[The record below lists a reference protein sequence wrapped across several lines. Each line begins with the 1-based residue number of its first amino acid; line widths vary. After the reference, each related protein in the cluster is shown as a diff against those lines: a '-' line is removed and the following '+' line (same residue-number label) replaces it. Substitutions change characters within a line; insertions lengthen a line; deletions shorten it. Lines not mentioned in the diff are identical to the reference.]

1 MGLAASQARFL
12 AVTSRKAN
20 CEYRTT
26 ELAQQRL
33 SYTRELDNVSKE
45 YQDALNSTMFVWD
58 ADGSGDYR
66 YQLSY
71 DIMMSPSDYNQYVPY
86 LVSRQDGK
94 IAFEDNM
101 MQAVAKVFNY
111 DKDTGTTDGG
121 IQYGGKVVYK
131 GDADYEDAKE
141 YAFSSFIDA
150 LKENRAIQGSVADKI
165 NYYLPDAG
173 VGGELFSRTE
183 YNAVT
188 ANGLCSYVDYIVDNT
203 LSGYFPYDSSE
214 YVLANKLIFDFEQDK
229 YLYSTIERN
238 LMGYADPA
246 KNKVRDVGANLYNLS
261 GTMSKGWRSTNG
273 NTCLMINGSYA
284 SDPKYN
290 VGDEKNNAGGYNNAE
305 YSASAFTLADL
316 LSEDV
321 TLMVTGQ
328 MNYNPIFNLIES
340 MLENFAES
348 GSSLIND
355 GLDVWYDNNIK
366 ISNKN
371 KGNDNCYFES
381 FEDLCAAAKKYN
393 GASPEYHDPTKKE
406 ACKAASST
414 LALLNY
420 FDKLVKSMWYLL
432 MPDENV
438 TEKATI
444 SDKDK
449 EKLNAFYL
457 AVKNLIKNMRNT
469 IGSTTQADSNYDYVD
484 KFSVKIDTESFAK
497 HAVQEADNYNCWV
510 KYGNEWALSL
520 SNLTECFMTDFVNG
534 MDSYQDGCLISK
546 NSKTSTYITDYPDYQ
561 YIINMPNEAKTGL
574 WESEFYSV
582 IFNNICNQGA
592 YTNENI
598 SDNKYLEN
606 ALKNGQLF
614 VMSKA
619 DDNRYYQSKYTDVS
633 GGHFV
638 VEKDYAAIER
648 AEREYIYKKNQ
659 INYKEEQIELEMKQ
673 LDAELSELTTELE
686 SIKNLI
692 KTSIDKTLKM
702 FQS

>member
-111 DKDTGTTDGG
+111 DDTTGTTDGG

-290 VGDEKNNAGGYNNAE
+290 VGDEKNNAGGYNKAE

-371 KGNDNCYFES
+371 KGNEDCYFES
-381 FEDLCAAAKKYN
+381 FDELCKAAKDFNENSKN
-393 GASPEYHDPTKKE
+393 KSKKE
-406 ACKAASST
+406 QAASST

-484 KFSVKIDTESFAK
+484 KFPVKRDTESFAK
-497 HAVQEADNYNCWV
+497 QAVQDADNYNCWV

-520 SNLTECFMTDFVNG
+520 SNLAECFLTDFVNG

-648 AEREYIYKKNQ
+648 AEREYLYKKNQ